1 MLTFIGSKIALLKCI
16 LSAVGWKFSK
26 NAVFQWK
33 MLFL

>member
-1 MLTFIGSKIALLKCI
+1 MLAFIASKIALLKCI

-26 NAVFQWK
+26 NMVFEWK